1 VGFHDAKTIEVC
13 HGPDQPQPLDEIKE
27 AFEKFGAEGFAPR
40 LTDILCQR
48 DTGYILGGRG
58 PAGRL
63 DRRRARNSVRFPNEC
78 EVIQRR
84 FPIDPDAVST
94 GHLASR
100 D

>member
-1 VGFHDAKTIEVC
+1 LKLATARISRSHYDK
-13 HGPDQPQPLDEIKE
+13 IKE
-27 AFEKFGAEGFAPR
+27 TFEKFGAEILAPR

-48 DTGYILGGRG
+48 DTGYILGGRE

-63 DRRRARNSVRFPNEC
+63 NRRRARNSIRFPNER

-84 FPIDPDAVST
+84 FPIDPDAVSMR
-94 GHLASR
+94 HLASR

>member
-1 VGFHDAKTIEVC
+1 MSAIEAC
-13 HGPDQPQPLDEIKE
+13 HGADQPQPLRRDRE
-27 AFEKFGAEGFAPR
+27 AFEKFGAEGLAPR

-48 DTGYILGGRG
+48 DTGYILGGRE
-58 PAGRL
+58 PADRL
-63 DRRRARNSVRFPNEC
+63 DPRRARNSVRFPNEC

-84 FPIDPDAVST
+84 IPIDPDAVST

>member
-1 VGFHDAKTIEVC
+1 MSTIEAC
-13 HGPDQPQPLDEIKE
+13 HGPDHPQPLRRE
-27 AFEKFGAEGFAPR
+27 AFEKFGAKGLASR

-48 DTGYILGGRG
+48 DTGYISGGRE

-84 FPIDPDAVST
+84 FPIDPDTGST